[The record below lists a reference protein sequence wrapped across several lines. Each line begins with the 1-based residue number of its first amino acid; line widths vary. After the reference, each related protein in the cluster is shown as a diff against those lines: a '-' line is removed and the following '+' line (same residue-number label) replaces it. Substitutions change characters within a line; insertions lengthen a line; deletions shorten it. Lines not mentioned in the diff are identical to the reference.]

1 MAQQVINK
9 PGEHFS
15 NAMEMIIRNGQS
27 LLNLVNEML
36 DLSKLET
43 GKMHLQLVNG
53 DVINFLR
60 YIVESFHSLAESQ
73 KKQLHFLAEMD
84 SLHMAY
90 DPEKIRQIVSNLL
103 SNALKF
109 TPEKG
114 NIYISANES
123 MMLEREHSSTLVIKV
138 KDTGIGIPEGQ
149 LEHIFDRFY
158 QLDNS
163 HTRKTEG
170 TGIGLAL
177 TKELVKLMEGKIIVK
192 SPPTGASK
200 GSEFAVELPLKKLS
214 AAEDISTQSNF
225 KDVYSLA
232 LRCF

>member
-1 MAQQVINK
+1 MPLRLQKSCSTPLTVILGMAQQVINK

-43 GKMHLQLVNG
+43 GKMRLQLVNG

-123 MMLEREHSSTLVIKV
+123 MMLEREHSST
-138 KDTGIGIPEGQ
+138 
-149 LEHIFDRFY
+149 F
-158 QLDNS
+158 
-163 HTRKTEG
+163 
-170 TGIGLAL
+170 
-177 TKELVKLMEGKIIVK
+177 
-192 SPPTGASK
+192 SK
-200 GSEFAVELPLKKLS
+200 CNRS
-214 AAEDISTQSNF
+214 
-225 KDVYSLA
+225 
-232 LRCF
+232 